1 MCHCE
6 TNVEGENEIY
16 PVEEK
21 EAGHQNENAS
31 GSSDF
36 WRGIVCTPGAV
47 KVEDALVMLIQ
58 TESHGPAA
66 PAHQTLKDDI
76 TKSHEGEEKPLDCMS

>member
-1 MCHCE
+1 M
-6 TNVEGENEIY
+6 
-16 PVEEK
+16 
-21 EAGHQNENAS
+21 
-31 GSSDF
+31 
-36 WRGIVCTPGAV
+36 CTPGAV
-47 KVEDALVMLIQ
+47 KVEDTLVMLIQ